1 MTKFSKNDTFI
12 KLQNAKEL
20 DLFNRKV
27 KNLKAV
33 KYHFRVIFSKV
44 LKLKTL
50 VGVGRVMSLSS
61 LNAGQKVGKRNGST
75 KLQKLAFLLIE
86 KD

>member
-20 DLFNRKV
+20 DLLNRKV

-33 KYHFRVIFSKV
+33 
-44 LKLKTL
+44 
-50 VGVGRVMSLSS
+50 
-61 LNAGQKVGKRNGST
+61 
-75 KLQKLAFLLIE
+75 
-86 KD
+86 